1 MSLRALSYNIHAGI
15 GLDGRYDLSRIAEV
29 IAASGADVVGLQEV
43 EDSYRDATN
52 FDDQPR
58 LLAEMLGMNVLYA
71 PGIVR
76 PGSDG
81 RRERRFGNALLSHT
95 PFSES
100 RTVTFRPDPTVS
112 ADETRVLLL
121 AETVISGQRV
131 TLGCTHFDH
140 VEPLQRLTQAQQL
153 IAQLQPVS
161 GPLVVM
167 GDLNSIPRNPEVR
180 EITAAGFTDAGAA
193 CADKY
198 GQKGSFPVRTPLFRI
213 DYIFTRETRVANYR
227 IINSEAS
234 DHRPISADLI
244 LRTP

>member
-15 GLDGRYDLSRIAEV
+15 GLDKRYDLSRIAEV

-43 EDSYRDATN
+43 EDSYREATN

-58 LLAEMLGMNVLYA
+58 LLAEMLDMHVLYA

-76 PGSDG
+76 PGSGG
-81 RRERRFGNALLSHT
+81 RRERRFGNALLSRT
-95 PFSES
+95 PFTDT

-140 VEPLQRLTQAQQL
+140 VEPLQRLSQARQL
-153 IAQLQPVS
+153 AAEVKQVS

-167 GDLNSIPRNPEVR
+167 GDLNSIPKNPEVR
-180 EITAAGFTDAGAA
+180 TLVGAGLVDTGAA
-193 CADKY
+193 SSDKY

-213 DYIFTRETRVANYR
+213 DYIFAREMSVAGYRVIR
-227 IINSEAS
+227 SEAS